1 MKFTK
6 LAAALALAMAA
17 GSMQP
22 AFAGAPDERPLWE
35 MLIKSAM
42 NRQGM
47 VTKTDFMKF
56 MEQRFDAM
64 DKGGIGMLTQGEIE
78 RLFDAT
84 RH

>member
-17 GSMQP
+17 GSAQV
-22 AFAGAPDERPLWE
+22 AFADGPDERSLWE

-56 MEQRFDAM
+56 MEKRFDAM
-64 DKGGIGMLTQGEIE
+64 DKSCAGMLTPEQI
-78 RLFDAT
+78 RLLVGDGQP
-84 RH
+84 